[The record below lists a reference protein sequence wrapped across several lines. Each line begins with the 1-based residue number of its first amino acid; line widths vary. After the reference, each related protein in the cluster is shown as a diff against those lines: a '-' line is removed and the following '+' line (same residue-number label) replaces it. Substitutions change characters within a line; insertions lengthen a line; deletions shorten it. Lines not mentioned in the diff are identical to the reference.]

1 MFRNVSS
8 VQKQGGSVPARS
20 PGPRGV
26 ASQPAGGAPR
36 VRGHTLRRR
45 EARMTSARAQPVLEP
60 ERPCTSPGRCRFVN
74 SLRPTNANSAQG
86 LVRGTRRRALAKRA
100 AASSSDV

>member
-20 PGPRGV
+20 PGPRGI

-60 ERPCTSPGRCRFVN
+60 DGTARRPAGAVSSTGFARQTRTLHKGWSVGR
-74 SLRPTNANSAQG
+74 AD
-86 LVRGTRRRALAKRA
+86 ALLQ
-100 AASSSDV
+100 SEQ